1 MEQENAGI
9 LSKIGPD
16 LLAPPHILTALMEL
30 LAGDSPPDLSQ
41 QYQLFSHLATCH
53 YCRTAVVFLLKVA
66 EGYDLRNNNPEEPV
80 RDLLA
85 QFEQISREAEAREAR
100 EAQVFERMG
109 AYAEAIATVGQEK
122 ADERF
127 PDVASHVQ
135 ICPDCQAA
143 ILSIVTT
150 IRESERES
158 EKSD

>member
-1 MEQENAGI
+1 MKEEPTGI

-16 LLAPPHILTALMEL
+16 LLAPPHILPALMEL
-30 LAGDSPPDLSQ
+30 LAGDSPPDLAQ
-41 QYQLFSHLATCH
+41 QDQLLSHLATCH

-66 EGYDLRNNNPEEPV
+66 EGYDLRNNNPEKPV

-109 AYAEAIATVGQEK
+109 AYAEAIASAGQEK
-122 ADERF
+122 ADELF
-127 PDVASHVQ
+127 PDLAAHVR
-135 ICPDCQAA
+135 ICPDCRAA
-143 ILSIVTT
+143 IQSTVAAIG
-150 IRESERES
+150 EP

>member
-1 MEQENAGI
+1 MNEEHAGI

-16 LLAPPHILTALMEL
+16 LLAPPHVLPALMEL

-41 QYQLFSHLATCH
+41 QEQLLSHLATCH

-66 EGYDLRNNNPEEPV
+66 EGYDLRNNNPQEPV

-85 QFEQISREAEAREAR
+85 QFEKISKEAEAREAR

-109 AYAEAIATVGQEK
+109 AYAEALVAEGQKK
-122 ADERF
+122 AEERF
-127 PDVASHVQ
+127 PDVANHIQ
-135 ICPDCQAA
+135 ICHDCQAA
-143 ILSIVTT
+143 VQSIVAA
-150 IRESERES
+150 IKES